1 MSNTATFETIR
12 SALLDKRE
20 IAILDV
26 REETAHAT
34 TGHPLFAANL
44 PLARIETEAAARLPR
59 RDAPIVTID
68 GGEGLAEK
76 AAEKLTALGYS
87 NVAVFKGG
95 IEGWR
100 AAGGELFGDINV
112 PSKAFGELVDHIRR
126 PPTLEA
132 HEVKALIDAKA
143 DIVIVDVRRFDEY
156 QTMSIPTGVSIPGE
170 ELALRVPDLA
180 PNPQTKVIVNCAGR
194 TRSIIGA
201 QSLIN
206 AGIPNP
212 VVELKNGTIGWL
224 LAGLTLEHGATRR
237 FLGSS
242 EHNRLL
248 YAERAR
254 ALADK
259 AGVSRAKLAD
269 IEPWRAQRERTT
281 YFVDVRDPAEFDAA
295 HLPGFRS
302 VAGGQLVQQTEITA
316 TVRGARIVLADNDG
330 IRANMTGSWLAQM
343 DWEVVVLDI
352 PERAAWNASGPCP
365 FRFPPSPN
373 PYHRPHKD
381 RNNTQAMQGYIDWE
395 LGLIE
400 QLQRDGTHHFKVL

>member
-1 MSNTATFETIR
+1 MSHSTTFETVR

-20 IAILDV
+20 IALLDV
-26 REETAHAT
+26 REEVVHA

-44 PLARIETEAAARLPR
+44 PLARIELEAAARLPR
-59 RDAPIVTID
+59 RDVPIVTID
-68 GGEGLAEK
+68 GGEGFAEN

-87 NVAVFKGG
+87 NVTVFNGG

-100 AAGGELFGDINV
+100 AAGGELFGDVNV
-112 PSKAFGELVDHIRR
+112 PSKAFGEMVDVTRH
-126 PPTLEA
+126 PPTMEPP
-132 HEVKALIDAKA
+132 EVKALIDAKA
-143 DIVIVDVRRFDEY
+143 DMVIVDVRRFDEY
-156 QTMSIPTGVSIPGE
+156 QTMNIPTSFHIPGA

-180 PNPQTKVIVNCAGR
+180 PNPQTQVIVNCAGR

-212 VVELKNGTIGWL
+212 VVELKNGTMGWL
-224 LAGLTLEHGATRR
+224 LAGLTLEHGAARR

-242 EHNRLL
+242 ERNRLH

-259 AGVSRAKLAD
+259 AGVARATLAG
-269 IEPWRAQRERTT
+269 IEPWRTQRERTT
-281 YFVDVRDPAEFDAA
+281 YFIDVRDPAEFDAA

-302 VAGGQLVQQTEITA
+302 VAGGQLVQETEMTA
-316 TVRGARIVLADNDG
+316 TIRGARIVLADDDG
-330 IRANMTGSWLAQM
+330 VRANMTASWLAQM

-352 PERAAWNASGPCP
+352 PERAAWSASGPCP
-365 FRFPPSPN
+365 FRFPPLPN
-373 PYHRPHKD
+373 RYHRPYKD
-381 RNNTQAMQGYIDWE
+381 NNSDTQSMQAYIDWE
-395 LGLIE
+395 LGLVE